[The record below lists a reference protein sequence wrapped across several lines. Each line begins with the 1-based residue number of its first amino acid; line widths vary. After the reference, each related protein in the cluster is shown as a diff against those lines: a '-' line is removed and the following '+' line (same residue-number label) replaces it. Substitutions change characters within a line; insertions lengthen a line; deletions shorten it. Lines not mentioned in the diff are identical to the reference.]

1 MTVNEMDREGMLGTA
16 VTNEPKKQ
24 ASDESKMENPAIL
37 ISSASKYVEKKRRRS
52 HSSEALVG
60 EAQDE
65 VPSKIRKVEE
75 EEYEDNEMKGRFV
88 SFMKISR
95 WAACRRTALL
105 RYGCLPTRGP
115 FPIPSPNLSPISHP
129 VSSDLSYRTKSEN
142 AKSKS

>member
-37 ISSASKYVEKKRRRS
+37 ISSASKYIEKKRRRS

-88 SFMKISR
+88 SFIKDFII
-95 WAACRRTALL
+95 
-105 RYGCLPTRGP
+105 
-115 FPIPSPNLSPISHP
+115 FF
-129 VSSDLSYRTKSEN
+129 
-142 AKSKS
+142 